1 MPVLSDIRL
10 TLLSAFKALP
20 LLLISFIGFLA
31 IGLGNMGLF
40 MLFIGHA
47 TIVPLLTT
55 AANSVLG
62 GTTSTVVANDVSQL
76 VPLASSSYNSATV
89 SVMPSYWMAHMSFF
103 LGYLLTN
110 AVSVYTL
117 PVNSKVSKWLTDSRK
132 TRAATIIVTTLGIW
146 LGLAALRYGIT
157 GGAETRYGILTA
169 VVLLGGAGAAWY
181 AVAAACGAR
190 NSDIFSI
197 VQQSVTPAK
206 NDTPTTCVYKPKPN

>member
-47 TIVPLLTT
+47 TIVPMLTIV
-55 AANSVLG
+55 ANSVLG
-62 GTTSTVVANDVSQL
+62 GSTSTVLSNDVSQL
-76 VPLASSSYNSATV
+76 VPLASSTYNSATV

-110 AVSVYTL
+110 AATVYSL

-146 LGLAALRYGIT
+146 LGLATMRYLMT
-157 GGAETRYGILTA
+157 GGAETRNGILTA

-181 AVAAACGAR
+181 KLAEVCGAR
-190 NSDIFSI
+190 NSDLFSI
-197 VQQSVTPAK
+197 VQQSVTTAK
-206 NDTPTTCVYKPKPN
+206 NDKPTTCVYKAKS